1 MVKKFKK
8 LTLQHAFLVL
18 EKEEI
23 EEICDEADK
32 KMRAYLKAHSD
43 EFKEMLDLPPPK
55 PSSQEATH
63 ELDDED
69 HNEDEEDEEDEETN
83 TPPKNKDLKKL
94 YRKIA
99 SKIHPDKENG
109 NGPLFQEAVQAYRED
124 NLARLL
130 EIAGNENIEITELS
144 QESLVLLEKN
154 IETISEEILTL
165 RQTAGWR
172 WHHAKTDEERNA
184 IMSLVLS
191 TRGEI

>member
-1 MVKKFKK
+1 MAKKFKK
-8 LTLQHAFLVL
+8 LTLQHAFLIL

-23 EEICDEADK
+23 EEICEEADK

-43 EFKEMLDLPPPK
+43 EFKEMLNLPPAK
-55 PSSQEATH
+55 PSSQEAAH
-63 ELDDED
+63 ELDDE
-69 HNEDEEDEEDEETN
+69 EYDEEDEKIN
-83 TPPKNKDLKKL
+83 APPKNKDLKKL

-109 NGPLFQEAVQAYRED
+109 NGPLFQEAAQAYRED

-154 IETISEEILTL
+154 IETISEEIFTL

-184 IMSLVLS
+184 IMSMVLS
-191 TRGEI
+191 IKGES